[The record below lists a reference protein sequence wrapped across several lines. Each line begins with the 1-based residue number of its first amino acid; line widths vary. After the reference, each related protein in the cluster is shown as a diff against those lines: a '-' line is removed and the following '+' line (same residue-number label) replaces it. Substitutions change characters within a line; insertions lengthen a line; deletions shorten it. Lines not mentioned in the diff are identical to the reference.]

1 VRCYLDRPT
10 AGQVCLKGQD
20 AWAWGDGRRAQARL
34 AEIGFVFQTN
44 NLFDYLDVRRTWRSP
59 PGSSA
64 AHDRR
69 PYAGR
74 TDCSSVRT
82 RGAGGCPG
90 RAPVPGEA
98 QRVATARALINRP
111 ALVLADEPTGS
122 LDSENGARVQEALSE
137 VCAAGVALVVV
148 THDLTVAARGRVT
161 QMRDGR
167 TQPAPG

>member
-1 VRCYLDRPT
+1 
-10 AGQVCLKGQD
+10 
-20 AWAWGDGRRAQARL
+20 
-34 AEIGFVFQTN
+34 
-44 NLFDYLDVRRTWRSP
+44 
-59 PGSSA
+59 
-64 AHDRR
+64 
-69 PYAGR
+69 
-74 TDCSSVRT
+74 
-82 RGAGGCPG
+82 
-90 RAPVPGEA
+90 
-98 QRVATARALINRP
+98 VATARALVNRP